1 MNTNN
6 IINRQS
12 LLFAEAEIFDGAGTS
27 TAKPTAPARLSVDLP
42 ILVTLIQKLGIDR
55 TQYPNHR
62 VKQLREV
69 LAEKFSA
76 CEDKAKFDVEKA
88 IREYYESDPVAIAA
102 EKAKKE
108 AEAAARKAER
118 EAKQKA
124 REREIAEFFGEEI

>member
-12 LLFAEAEIFDGAGTS
+12 FLFAEADIFGDGCT
-27 TAKPTAPARLSVDLP
+27 TKPTVPARLSVDYP
-42 ILVTLIQKLGIDR
+42 ILVALIEKLGIDR
-55 TQYPNHR
+55 AAHPNHR

-69 LAEKFSA
+69 LAEKFSE
-76 CEDKAKFDVEKA
+76 CENKSAFEVEKA
-88 IREYYESDPVAIAA
+88 IRDYYESDPVKIAE

-118 EAKQKA
+118 EARQKA
-124 REREIAEFFGEEI
+124 REREIAEFFGEI

>member
-12 LLFAEAEIFDGAGTS
+12 LLFAEADIFGEGCSS
-27 TAKPTAPARLSVDLP
+27 TKPTAPARLSVDYP
-42 ILVTLIQKLGIDR
+42 ILVALIEKLGIDR
-55 TQYPNHR
+55 ASHPNHR
-62 VKQLREV
+62 VKQLREI
-69 LAEKFSA
+69 LAERFG

-88 IREYYESDPVAIAA
+88 ILDYYNSDPVAIAE

-108 AEAAARKAER
+108 AEKAARKAER

-124 REREIAEFFGEEI
+124 REREIAEFFGEI

>member
-12 LLFAEAEIFDGAGTS
+12 FLFAEADIFGEGCAS
-27 TAKPTAPARLSVDLP
+27 TKPTAPARLSVDYP
-42 ILVTLIQKLGIDR
+42 VLVALVDKLVDR
-55 TQYPNHR
+55 KDHPNHR
-62 VKQLREV
+62 IKQLREV
-69 LAEKFSA
+69 LAEKFGA
-76 CEDKAKFDVEKA
+76 CEDKAKFEVEKA
-88 IREYYESDPVAIAA
+88 ILDYYNSDPVAIAA

-124 REREIAEFFGEEI
+124 REREIAEFFGEI

>member
-12 LLFAEAEIFDGAGTS
+12 FLFAEADIFGEGCTS
-27 TAKPTAPARLSVDLP
+27 TKPTAPARLSVDLP
-42 ILVTLIQKLGIDR
+42 ILVTLILKLGIDR
-55 TQYPNHR
+55 TAHPNHR

-69 LAEKFSA
+69 LAEKFGE
-76 CEDKAKFDVEKA
+76 CEDKSKFDVEKA
-88 IREYYESDPVAIAA
+88 IRDYYESDPVAIAA

-124 REREIAEFFGEEI
+124 REREIAEFFGEI

>member
-6 IINRQS
+6 IINHQT
-12 LLFAEAEIFDGAGTS
+12 LLFAAADIFGEGCTS
-27 TAKPTAPARLSVDLP
+27 TKPTAPARLSVDYP
-42 ILVTLIQKLGIDR
+42 VLVALVDKLVDR
-55 TQYPNHR
+55 KSYPNHR

-69 LAEKFSA
+69 LAENFSA
-76 CEDKAKFDVEKA
+76 CDDKANFNVGKA
-88 IREYYESDPVAIAA
+88 ILDYYNSDPVAIAA

-124 REREIAEFFGEEI
+124 REREIAEFFGEI

>member
-6 IINRQS
+6 IINRQNF
-12 LLFAEAEIFDGAGTS
+12 LFAEAEIFDGAGTS
-27 TAKPTAPARLSVDLP
+27 TKPIVPARLSVDYP
-42 ILVTLIQKLGIDR
+42 VLVALVDKLVDR
-55 TQYPNHR
+55 KSYPNHR
-62 VKQLREV
+62 VKQLREI

-76 CEDKAKFDVEKA
+76 CEDKANFNVEKA
-88 IREYYESDPVAIAA
+88 IIHYYNSDPVAIAA

-124 REREIAEFFGEEI
+124 REREIAEFFGEI